1 MKYKDLTGLRL
12 GKLTVLEPT
21 EERSRG
27 AVVWKCRCD
36 CGNVITVES
45 RRLKPGAV
53 YSCRTSLIFS
63 ASRQAMA
70 SFPLSEG

>member
-21 EERSRG
+21 EERNRG

-45 RRLKPGAV
+45 RRLI
-53 YSCRTSLIFS
+53 CRAGI
-63 ASRQAMA
+63 
-70 SFPLSEG
+70 